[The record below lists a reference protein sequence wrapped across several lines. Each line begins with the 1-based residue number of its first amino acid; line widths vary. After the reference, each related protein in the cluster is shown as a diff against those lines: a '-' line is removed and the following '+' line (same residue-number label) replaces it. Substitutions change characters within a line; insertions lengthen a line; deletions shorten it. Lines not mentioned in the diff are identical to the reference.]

1 LSIEVSGINEQRLGL
16 KYEHET
22 FGRRNAVERF
32 LGLKREQRDSGTDFL
47 SGVLLLQFRVG
58 WRVL

>member
-1 LSIEVSGINEQRLGL
+1 LTEVSGINEQRLGL

-22 FGRRNAVERF
+22 LIGMLLKDFS
-32 LGLKREQRDSGTDFL
+32 GLKKEQIDSGTDFL
-47 SGVLLLQFRVG
+47 LGVLLLQFRAG

>member
-1 LSIEVSGINEQRLGL
+1 MSKVGL

-22 FGRRNAVERF
+22 FGRRNAVKRF
-32 LGLKREQRDSGTDFL
+32 LGLKREQRDSGTDSL
-47 SGVLLLQFRVG
+47 LGVLLLQFRVG